1 MSAILG
7 HPKAT
12 VLSINWNN
20 RAKDFDRNSVSMKKV
35 LYRHLFSKVL
45 GFSLLLF
52 SVSFYAQE
60 EAAST
65 EVVAEATGGG
75 DPVKGKQL
83 FNQNCA
89 ACHALDRKMTGP
101 ALANVETRLSE
112 DEGLDKEWLYTWIKN
127 SPGMIKSGDAYANK
141 IYAEYNQAAMTAFPT
156 LSNQDIDDI
165 LAYTAAPPP
174 APVATAATTTEATA
188 ESGGGISN
196 EIILGALALVF
207 GLLVVMLI
215 LVNNTLRRIAEAN
228 GVVVEK
234 DKAEKGLPI
243 WKAFVKNQFLVLV
256 TTIFFLLAS
265 GYFAYGWMMQV
276 GVDQGYAPVQPIH
289 YSHKIH
295 AGDNKIECKYC
306 HSSAR
311 VSKHSGIPALN
322 VCMNCHKSIYEY
334 KGNPEGPSAEDLA
347 NGYTNEFYTG
357 EIKKLYKAVGWDEE
371 NQRYTGETQPVEWVR
386 IHNLPDFAYFNHSQ
400 HVSVAGIECQ
410 TCHGPV
416 EEMEVMYQFA
426 PLTMGWCINCHRET
440 NVKMEGNEYYEAIHA
455 ELSKKYGVEELTA
468 AMMGGLE
475 CGKCHY

>member
-1 MSAILG
+1 MTNFRPRKAI
-7 HPKAT
+7 
-12 VLSINWNN
+12 VLSINGNN
-20 RAKDFDRNSVSMKKV
+20 RAKDFDRNFVNMKKV

-45 GFSLLLF
+45 GLSLLFF
-52 SVSFYAQE
+52 SVSIFAQE
-60 EAAST
+60 EAA
-65 EVVAEATGGG
+65 EASGG
-75 DPVKGKQL
+75 DAAKGKQL

-89 ACHALDRKMTGP
+89 ACHSLDRKMTGP
-101 ALANVETRLSE
+101 ALANVEARLLE

-127 SPGMIKSGDAYANK
+127 SPGMIKSGDSYANK

-174 APVATAATTTEATA
+174 APVVVATADGGDA
-188 ESGGGISN
+188 SGGESSGISN
-196 EIILGALALVF
+196 ELILGALALVF
-207 GLLVVMLI
+207 GLLVIMLL
-215 LVNNTLRRIAEAN
+215 LVNKTLRRIAEAN
-228 GVVVEK
+228 GVVLEK
-234 DKAEKGLPI
+234 EKAEKRIPI
-243 WKAFVKNQFLVLV
+243 WKAFAQNQFLVLV
-256 TTIFFLLAS
+256 TAIFLLLAS

-311 VSKHSGIPALN
+311 VSKHSGIPSLN

-371 NQRYTGETQPVEWVR
+371 NQQYTGETQPVEWVR
-386 IHNLPDFAYFNHSQ
+386 VHNLPDFAYFNHSQ

-416 EEMEVMYQFA
+416 EEMEIMEQFA

-455 ELSKKYGVEELTA
+455 ELSKKYEVEELTA

>member
-1 MSAILG
+1 
-7 HPKAT
+7 
-12 VLSINWNN
+12 
-20 RAKDFDRNSVSMKKV
+20 MKKV
-35 LYRHLFSKVL
+35 SYRSQISSLFGIFLV
-45 GFSLLLF
+45 GSLLL
-52 SVSFYAQE
+52 SNNLSAQD
-60 EAAST
+60 EAAATDAAAT
-65 EVVAEATGGG
+65 ETAATEGAG

-101 ALANVETRLSE
+101 ALANVETRLAE
-112 DEGLDKEWLYTWIKN
+112 QEGLDKEWLYSWIKN
-127 SPGMIKSGDAYANK
+127 SAGMISSGDAYANK

-156 LSNQDIDDI
+156 LSNADIDNI

-174 APVATAATTTEATA
+174 APVQAAATTAA
-188 ESGGGISN
+188 VPGAAAPSSGITN
-196 EIILGALALVF
+196 EVILGALVLVF
-207 GLLVVMLI
+207 ALLVMMLI

-234 DKAEKGLPI
+234 AKAEKRMPI
-243 WKAFVKNQFLVLV
+243 WMAFAKNQFLVLV
-256 TTIFFLLAS
+256 SVIFLLLAS
-265 GYFAYGWMMQV
+265 AYYAYGWMMQI
-276 GVDQGYAPVQPIH
+276 GVDQGYQPIQPIH

-311 VSKHSGIPALN
+311 VSKHSGIPSLN

-347 NGYTNEFYTG
+347 NGYTNEFYTA
-357 EIKKLYKAVGWDEE
+357 EIKKLYKAVGWNEE
-371 NQRYTGETQPVEWVR
+371 EQRYTGESKPVEWVR
-386 IHNLPDFAYFNHSQ
+386 IHNLPDLAYFNHSQ

-416 EEMEVMYQFA
+416 EEMEIMYQYA

-440 NVKMEGNEYYEAIHA
+440 NVNLEDNAYYEKIHKA
-455 ELSKKYGVEELTA
+455 LSEKYGVENLTA
-468 AMMGGLE
+468 AQLGGLE